1 MRFNLRQLLV
11 AIAFVAIATAY
22 VAQSVRYRDLAARH
36 EALELRFARAKDVVK
51 AVTHVTV
58 VDEAPDK
65 VTLQWPA
72 GWPSDLKDEWKD
84 LPPNNFPAVMASR
97 LSEIR

>member
-1 MRFNLRQLLV
+1 MRFNLKHLLV
-11 AIAFVAIATAY
+11 TVAFVALATTYA
-22 VAQSVRYRDLAARH
+22 AQSVRYRDLAARH
-36 EALELRFARAKDVVK
+36 ESLESRFARAKDVVK

-84 LPPNNFPAVMASR
+84 LPPNSFPAVTAAR